1 LEHRE
6 TLLTIAELAVALA
19 GFASLVSVI
28 GGRANDVARVSASL
42 RLRAMLEIALRNAA
56 FALLPL
62 PFLQFAPSDPVIWRI
77 SSGVYIAA
85 TAGHFLLRLRSTA
98 ALGEGWH
105 SVTNLILFSVTV
117 VVGLANVFG
126 LGGSKAFSLYLS
138 NLLLGLGAAGLSFIS
153 VATSVFGSEGEGP
166 AA

>member
-6 TLLTIAELAVALA
+6 TLLTIAEIAVALA

-28 GGRANDVARVSASL
+28 GGRRNDASRVSASL

-62 PFLQFAPSDPVIWRI
+62 PFLQYAPSDPVVWRV

-85 TAGHFLLRLRSTA
+85 TAGHYLLRLRSSA
-98 ALGEGWH
+98 APGEGWH
-105 SVTNLILFSVTV
+105 RVSNLILFSITV
-117 VVGLANVFG
+117 LVGLANVFG
-126 LGGSKAFSLYLS
+126 LGGSNAFSLYLA
-138 NLLLGLGAAGLSFIS
+138 NLLLGLGAAGISFIS
-153 VATSVFGSEGEGP
+153 VTTSVFGIEGEGP